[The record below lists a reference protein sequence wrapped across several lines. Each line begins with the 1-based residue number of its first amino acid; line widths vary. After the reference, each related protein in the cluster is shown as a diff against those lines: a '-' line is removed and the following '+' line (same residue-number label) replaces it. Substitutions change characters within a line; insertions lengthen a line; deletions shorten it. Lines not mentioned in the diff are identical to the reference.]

1 MSKDVVIVSAARTP
15 IGSFLGSLSTISAPK
30 LGSIAIKGALDKIS
44 LSPELIDEVL
54 MGNVERDPKKLPI
67 GVLATETITTS
78 LLIVDYLN
86 VLYAKINK
94 I

>member
-1 MSKDVVIVSAARTP
+1 
-15 IGSFLGSLSTISAPK
+15 L
-30 LGSIAIKGALDKIS
+30 IAIEPSFGA
-44 LSPELIDEVL
+44 ETE
-54 MGNVERDPKKLPI
+54 ERDPKKLPI